1 MSNHTQ
7 QCPKCHSKNVAK
19 IVYGYIRIDDD
30 VEKLLKSGKIVLG
43 GCVITGNDPKWQCND
58 CPEMWGKN
66 NG

>member
-1 MSNHTQ
+1 MPNVQ

-19 IVYGYIRIDDD
+19 IEYGYIRIDDD

-58 CPEMWGKN
+58 CQQMWGKRA
-66 NG
+66 GR